1 MSDSR
6 NPPRRAFLVTGGAR
20 RVGAAIV
27 RRLHADGAD
36 VVIHFRSSALA
47 ADEVADELN
56 ARRPGSAQ
64 LIQGDLNRLDRL
76 DAFASDAVARFGR
89 LDGLVNNASS
99 FYPTPLGQIGE
110 DDYEDL
116 LGSNFRAPLFLTQYL
131 AGELRRRQGVVV
143 NIIDIHAERPLQG
156 YPLYSAAKGAL
167 ATLTRALA
175 VEMAPAVRVNGV
187 APGPIDWPEDAQ
199 FDEAARQ
206 AIVAHT
212 LLKRVGRAEEIAAAV
227 AFLAGEASYV
237 TGQILNVDGGRS
249 VHL

>member
-1 MSDSR
+1 MGDSTS
-6 NPPRRAFLVTGGAR
+6 PPRRAILVTGGAR

-36 VVIHFRSSALA
+36 VVIHYRNSALA
-47 ADEVADELN
+47 ADQLADELN
-56 ARRPGSAQ
+56 DLRPGSAQ
-64 LIQGDLNRLDRL
+64 PLRSDLNQLDRL
-76 DAFASDAVARFGR
+76 GAFAQDAIGCFGR

-131 AGELRRRQGVVV
+131 ARELRLRQGVVV
-143 NIIDIHAERPLQG
+143 NIIDIHGERPLPG

-175 VEMAPAVRVNGV
+175 IELAPAVRVNGV

-199 FDEAARQ
+199 FDEAAR
-206 AIVAHT
+206 AGIVAQT
-212 LLKRVGRAEEIAAAV
+212 LLKRVGRADEIAAAV

-249 VHL
+249 IHL

>member
-1 MSDSR
+1 MRDSTS
-6 NPPRRAFLVTGGAR
+6 PPRRAFLVTGGAR

-36 VVIHFRSSALA
+36 VIIHYRSSALA

-56 ARRPGSAQ
+56 AVRPGSVELLQA
-64 LIQGDLNRLDRL
+64 DLNRLDLL
-76 DAFASDAVARFGR
+76 DAFARDAVDCFGR
-89 LDGLVNNASS
+89 LDGLINNASS

-143 NIIDIHAERPLQG
+143 NIIDIHAERPLAG

-175 VEMAPAVRVNGV
+175 IELAPAVRVNGV

-199 FDEAARQ
+199 FDEAAR
-206 AIVAHT
+206 AKIVEHT
-212 LLKRVGRAEEIAAAV
+212 LLKRVGKAEEIAAAV